1 LLFSVGFYQMAK
13 IAVTPTIAVAE
24 FMLLQKK
31 VSSQKVCFLR
41 QNVFILL
48 VFLILTQA
56 LG

>member
-31 VSSQKVCFLR
+31 VSSQKVCFLQ
-41 QNVFILL
+41 QNVFIML
-48 VFLILTQA
+48 VFLILTQTMD
-56 LG
+56 